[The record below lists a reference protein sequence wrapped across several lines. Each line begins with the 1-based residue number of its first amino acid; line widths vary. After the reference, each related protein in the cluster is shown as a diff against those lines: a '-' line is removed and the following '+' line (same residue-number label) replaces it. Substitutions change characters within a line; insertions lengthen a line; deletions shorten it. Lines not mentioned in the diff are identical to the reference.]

1 MNLPQRGVPLKA
13 HPPLKWPELEE
24 EELGG
29 AFLTQFGGGDDSG
42 SSGAGGIGK
51 SGGAASMMASFDKKS
66 ATQVRLEKEMKLLH
80 WHKLANASAMKA
92 AIIRTKKLRARD
104 KAQLKKNGPPG
115 GNAEVKRMT
124 ARIAEEELSK
134 PLRVSLEFK
143 QKFDRDEAAEDARR
157 DHDVERHV
165 KSLRRLKAK
174 LEAQEESHARKRVYK
189 ARRKEF
195 INSLSRADLLMIGL
209 NPDKILAEKEAA
221 ERRRLAEATSELE
234 RSGVDATPAPNAE
247 LATMST
253 TLDRLVELESRIVS
267 LERGAVF
274 ADGDDEAMLGIGD
287 AGPAGAGLGSGGAT
301 MPMGSSFRQRH
312 ADTTLDAV
320 GQTYY
325 SVSQKRR
332 APRARVHTRALS
344 PGKSS
349 RAGGSALSRSGRSAL
364 SSTVPSARRSA
375 RGGGKG
381 KSWAKDRATR
391 SKMRKAATE
400 RRKGL
405 TG

>member
-1 MNLPQRGVPLKA
+1 MNLPQRGIPLKA

-29 AFLTQFGGGDDSG
+29 AFLTQFGGAGDDDG

-66 ATQVRLEKEMKLLH
+66 ATQRRLEKEMKLLH

-124 ARIAEEELSK
+124 ARIEQEELSQ

-189 ARRKEF
+189 TRRKEF

-209 NPDKILAEKEAA
+209 NPDKILAKKEAA

-287 AGPAGAGLGSGGAT
+287 AGPAGT

-349 RAGGSALSRSGRSAL
+349 RTGGSALSRSGRSSL
-364 SSTVPSARRSA
+364 SSTVPSVRSSA

-400 RRKGL
+400 RRKGR